1 MFLLDTN
8 VVSELRK
15 ASSRRAD
22 PGVLEWARK
31 VPVNTLFI
39 SVVSLMELRIG
50 VGLVARRD
58 PEQATALSRWFE
70 TQVLPGFRERILP
83 IDLGVALKCAGLHV
97 PDPRPE
103 RDALIAATALAHG
116 LIVVTR
122 NIRDFQDTGATTYN
136 PWSV

>member
-50 VGLVARRD
+50 IGLVARRD

-70 TQVLPGFRERILP
+70 TPGIAGLPGA
-83 IDLGVALKCAGLHV
+83 DLAYRPRRRAQMRGLACA
-97 PDPRPE
+97 
-103 RDALIAATALAHG
+103 
-116 LIVVTR
+116 
-122 NIRDFQDTGATTYN
+122 
-136 PWSV
+136 